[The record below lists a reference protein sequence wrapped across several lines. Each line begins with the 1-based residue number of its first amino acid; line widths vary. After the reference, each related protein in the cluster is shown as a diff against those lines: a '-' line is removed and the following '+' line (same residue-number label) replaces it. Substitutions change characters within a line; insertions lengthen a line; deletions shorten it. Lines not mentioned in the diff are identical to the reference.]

1 MTNSRPIEPLAV
13 TTEVA
18 AAQLAVSPGTI
29 REMIRDGRLPAIN
42 LGREYRIPANAI
54 RELIERASAPR
65 GR

>member
-29 REMIRDGRLPAIN
+29 REMIHDGRLPAIN
-42 LGREYRIPANAI
+42 IGREYRIPVAEI
-54 RELIERASAPR
+54 RALIERASAPR
-65 GR
+65 GK